1 MKILINEKQLKNIIK
16 EAIPYNIAK
25 EYITTERTDAAI
37 KLMDNVFSKLKTL
50 PNAKVLDRR
59 GDRIAFPYGETPLE
73 DDIKM
78 LLRKYD
84 YNVLDFNNNDAL
96 RIAKTEK
103 GNKAQPIKITKAL
116 ANISRL
122 KDKDGNI
129 IEPKAKNFVDL
140 FADGKSREGKA
151 MEKKLGLIVIFA
163 RHPYDIAGMSYG
175 RTWSS
180 CMHLTDG
187 QLRDFVKKDIENGT
201 IAVYLTKATDE
212 GLSNPLARVLV
223 KPYVNV
229 GNENDVILY
238 PEAKT
243 YGKIDNPKKFIDYLD
258 SVLEKVQNISA
269 DYKLLSCLNPDSKRE
284 VVRPKNNVTRKNI
297 LAKLENGDKLNN
309 VELNFLTKEEAEN
322 YVDKQ
327 ISMYFKWNA
336 RLDDADLDDL
346 ALTEEEIVIATDDQ
360 LEDYFDQ
367 RLDDFEGVMMNKV
380 FAERYVAID
389 DFELRFMSNKQ
400 MTRYVDI
407 FHAAE
412 ANRRSYYL

>member
-1 MKILINEKQLKNIIK
+1 MKILINETQLKNIIK

-37 KLMDNVFSKLKTL
+37 KLMDNVFSKLKNL

-84 YNVLDFNNNDAL
+84 YNVLDFNNNEAI

-103 GNKAQPIKITKAL
+103 GDKVQPIKITKAL
-116 ANISRL
+116 TNISKS
-122 KDKDGNI
+122 KDKEGNI
-129 IEPKAKNFVDL
+129 IEPNAKDFADL
-140 FADGKSREGKA
+140 FADAINRK
-151 MEKKLGLIVIFA
+151 MPKKLGLIVIFA

-212 GLSNPLARVLV
+212 GLSKPLARVLV

-229 GNENDVILY
+229 GNENDIILY

-258 SVLEKVQNISA
+258 SVLEKIQNIGA
-269 DYKLLSCLNPDSKRE
+269 EYKLLSCLNPDSKRE
-284 VVRPKNNVTRKNI
+284 VVRPKNNVTRENI
-297 LAKLENGDKLNN
+297 LSKLENGDKLNY

-322 YVDKQ
+322 YVAKQ

-407 FHAAE
+407 LHAAE

>member
-25 EYITTERTDAAI
+25 EYITTERTDSAI
-37 KLMDNVFSKLKTL
+37 KRMDDVFSKLKTL

-84 YNVLDFNNNDAL
+84 YNILDFNNNEAL
-96 RIAKTEK
+96 RISKTEK
-103 GNKAQPIKITKAL
+103 GDKVQPIKITKAL

-129 IEPKAKNFVDL
+129 IEPNAKDFVDI

-151 MEKKLGLIVIFA
+151 MTKKLGLIVIFA

-175 RTWSS
+175 RTWRS
-180 CMHLTDG
+180 CMHLVDG
-187 QLRDFVKKDIENGT
+187 ELRKFVKKDIKFGT
-201 IAVYLTKATDE
+201 IAVYLTKANDVT
-212 GLSNPLARVLV
+212 LSNPLARVLV
-223 KPYVNV
+223 KPYINLK
-229 GNENDVILY
+229 NINDVILY

-258 SVLEKVQNISA
+258 YVLEKVQNM
-269 DYKLLSCLNPDSKRE
+269 DGEYKLLSCLNPDSKRE
-284 VVRPKNNVTRKNI
+284 VVRPKNNKTREDV
-297 LAKLENGDKLNN
+297 LYKLENGDKLNN
-309 VELNFLTKEEAEN
+309 VELKLLTKEEAEN
-322 YVDKQ
+322 YVAKQ

-336 RLDDADLDDL
+336 RLSGNNLDDL
-346 ALTEEEIVIATDDQ
+346 ALTEEEILIATDNQ
-360 LEDYFDQ
+360 LDDYFEQ
-367 RLDDFEGVMMNKV
+367 RLDDFEGTIMDKV

-407 FHAAE
+407 LHAAE
-412 ANRRSYYL
+412 AKRRSYIL

>member
-1 MKILINEKQLKNIIK
+1 MKIIINEKQLKNIIK
-16 EAIPYNIAK
+16 EAIPYSIAK
-25 EYITTERTDAAI
+25 PYITTERTDNAI

-50 PNAKVLDRR
+50 PNAKVLDKR

-73 DDIKM
+73 DEIKM

-84 YNVLDFNNNDAL
+84 YNVLNFNNNDAL
-96 RIAKTEK
+96 RIAKTEQGDK
-103 GNKAQPIKITKAL
+103 VQPIKITKAL
-116 ANISRL
+116 TNISRV

-129 IEPKAKNFVDL
+129 IEPNAKNLADL
-140 FADGKSREGKA
+140 FADAIDRKMS
-151 MEKKLGLIVIFA
+151 KKLGLIVIFA

-175 RTWSS
+175 RTWRS

-212 GLSNPLARVLV
+212 GLTNPLARVLV

-229 GNENDVILY
+229 ANENDVILY

-269 DYKLLSCLNPDSKRE
+269 EYKLLTCLNPDSKRE
-284 VVRPKNNVTRKNI
+284 VIVPKNHLTRKNI
-297 LAKLENGDKLNN
+297 LAKIENGDKLKNA
-309 VELNFLTKEEAEN
+309 ELNFLTQKEAEK

-327 ISMYFKWNA
+327 ISMYYKWNA
-336 RLDDADLDDL
+336 RLSGNDLDDL
-346 ALTEEEIVIATDDQ
+346 ALTEEEILIATDDQ
-360 LEDYFDQ
+360 LDEYFEQ

-389 DFELRFMSNKQ
+389 DFELRFMSSKQ
-400 MTRYVDI
+400 MNRYVDI
-407 FHAAE
+407 LHAAE
-412 ANRRSYYL
+412 ENRRSYYL

>member
-25 EYITTERTDAAI
+25 EYITTERTDGAI

-175 RTWSS
+175 RTWRS

-269 DYKLLSCLNPDSKRE
+269 DYKLLSCLNPDSTRE
-284 VVRPKNNVTRKNI
+284 VVRPKNNVTRENI
-297 LAKLENGDKLNN
+297 LSKLENGDKLNN
-309 VELNFLTKEEAEN
+309 VELNLLTKEEAEN
-322 YVDKQ
+322 YVAKQ

-380 FAERYVAID
+380 FAERYVTID

>member
-25 EYITTERTDAAI
+25 EYITTERTDGAI

-78 LLRKYD
+78 LLKKYD

-175 RTWSS
+175 RTWRS

-258 SVLEKVQNISA
+258 SVLEKIQNIGA
-269 DYKLLSCLNPDSKRE
+269 EYKLLSCLNPDSKRE
-284 VVRPKNNVTRKNI
+284 VVRPKNNVTRENI
-297 LAKLENGDKLNN
+297 LSKLENGDKLNY

-322 YVDKQ
+322 YVAKQ

-380 FAERYVAID
+380 FAERYVTID

>member
-1 MKILINEKQLKNIIK
+1 MKILINETQLKNIIK
-16 EAIPYNIAK
+16 EAIPYSIAK
-25 EYITTERTDAAI
+25 PYITTERTDAAI
-37 KLMDNVFSKLKTL
+37 KLMDNVFSKLKNL

-84 YNVLDFNNNDAL
+84 YNVLDFNNNEAI

-103 GNKAQPIKITKAL
+103 GDKVQPIKITKAL
-116 ANISRL
+116 TNISKS
-122 KDKDGNI
+122 KDKEGNI
-129 IEPKAKNFVDL
+129 IEPNAKDFADL
-140 FADGKSREGKA
+140 FADAINRK
-151 MEKKLGLIVIFA
+151 MPKKLGLIVIFA

-212 GLSNPLARVLV
+212 GLSKPLARVLV

-229 GNENDVILY
+229 GNENDIILY

-258 SVLEKVQNISA
+258 SVLEKIQNIGA
-269 DYKLLSCLNPDSKRE
+269 EYKLLSCLNPDSKRE
-284 VVRPKNNVTRKNI
+284 VVRPKNNVTRENI
-297 LAKLENGDKLNN
+297 LSKLENGDKLNY

-322 YVDKQ
+322 YVAKQ

-407 FHAAE
+407 LHAAE

>member
-84 YNVLDFNNNDAL
+84 YNILDFNNNEAL
-96 RIAKTEK
+96 RISKTEK
-103 GNKAQPIKITKAL
+103 GDKVQPIKITKAL

-129 IEPKAKNFVDL
+129 IEPNAKDFVDI

-151 MEKKLGLIVIFA
+151 MTKKLGLIVIFA

-175 RTWSS
+175 RTWRS
-180 CMHLTDG
+180 CMHLVDG
-187 QLRDFVKKDIENGT
+187 ELRKFVKKDIKFGT
-201 IAVYLTKATDE
+201 IAVYLTKANDVT
-212 GLSNPLARVLV
+212 LSNPLARVLV
-223 KPYVNV
+223 KPYINLK
-229 GNENDVILY
+229 NINDVILY

-258 SVLEKVQNISA
+258 YVLEKVQNM
-269 DYKLLSCLNPDSKRE
+269 DGEYKLLSCLNPDSKRE
-284 VVRPKNNVTRKNI
+284 VVRPKNNKTREDV
-297 LAKLENGDKLNN
+297 LYKLENGDKLNN
-309 VELNFLTKEEAEN
+309 VELKLLTKEEAEN
-322 YVDKQ
+322 YVAKQ

-336 RLDDADLDDL
+336 RLSGNNLDDL
-346 ALTEEEIVIATDDQ
+346 ALTEEEILIATDNQ
-360 LEDYFDQ
+360 LDDYFEQ
-367 RLDDFEGVMMNKV
+367 RLDDFEGTIMDKV

-407 FHAAE
+407 LHAAE
-412 ANRRSYYL
+412 AKRRSYIL

>member
-1 MKILINEKQLKNIIK
+1 MRILINETQLKNIIK

-25 EYITTERTDAAI
+25 EYITTERTDGAI
-37 KLMDNVFSKLKTL
+37 KRMDDVFDKLKNL

-59 GDRIAFPYGETPLE
+59 GHRIALPYGETPLE

-84 YNVLDFNNNDAL
+84 YNILDFNNNEAL
-96 RIAKTEK
+96 RISKTEK
-103 GNKAQPIKITKAL
+103 GNKVQPIKITKAL

-129 IEPKAKNFVDL
+129 IEPNAKDFVDI

-151 MEKKLGLIVIFA
+151 MTKKLGLIVIFA

-175 RTWSS
+175 RTWRS
-180 CMHLTDG
+180 CMHLVDG
-187 QLRDFVKKDIENGT
+187 ELREFVKKDIKFGT
-201 IAVYLTKATDE
+201 IAVYLTKANDVT
-212 GLSNPLARVLV
+212 LSNPLARVLV
-223 KPYVNV
+223 KPYINLK
-229 GNENDVILY
+229 NINDVILY

-258 SVLEKVQNISA
+258 YVLEKIQNMGEE
-269 DYKLLSCLNPDSKRE
+269 YKLLSCLNPDSKRE
-284 VVRPKNNVTRKNI
+284 VVRPKNNKTREDV
-297 LAKLENGDKLNN
+297 LYKLENGDKLNN
-309 VELNFLTKEEAEN
+309 VELKLLTKEEAEN
-322 YVDKQ
+322 YVAKQ

-336 RLDDADLDDL
+336 RLSGNNLDDL
-346 ALTEEEIVIATDDQ
+346 ALTEEEILIATDNQ
-360 LEDYFDQ
+360 LDDYFEQ
-367 RLDDFEGVMMNKV
+367 RLDDFEGTIMDKV

-407 FHAAE
+407 LHAAE
-412 ANRRSYYL
+412 AKRRSYTL

>member
-25 EYITTERTDAAI
+25 EYITTERTDGAI

-258 SVLEKVQNISA
+258 SVLEKIQNIGA
-269 DYKLLSCLNPDSKRE
+269 EYKLLSCLNPDSKRE
-284 VVRPKNNVTRKNI
+284 VVRPKNNVTRENI
-297 LAKLENGDKLNN
+297 LSKLENGDKLNN

-322 YVDKQ
+322 YVAKQ

-380 FAERYVAID
+380 FAERYVTID